1 MQNTVAKT
9 EDNYFEKNKS
19 KVDIHLFDKEG
30 SRPFANFPF
39 SSRKVYEFF
48 DYTLRTPLEK
58 TDAFYEILKMPFA
71 CEIWILPVTEKSSN
85 FMREIQEPKT
95 AALFSFLAKV
105 KDTIQRDRTF
115 IVTDQSHAAA
125 LAEEMEKLGF
135 TMTEPGPAE
144 LEKLVISF
152 GN

>member
-19 KVDIHLFDKEG
+19 KVDIHVFDKEG

-71 CEIWILPVTEKSSN
+71 CEI
-85 FMREIQEPKT
+85 
-95 AALFSFLAKV
+95 
-105 KDTIQRDRTF
+105 
-115 IVTDQSHAAA
+115 
-125 LAEEMEKLGF
+125 
-135 TMTEPGPAE
+135 
-144 LEKLVISF
+144 
-152 GN
+152 

>member
-1 MQNTVAKT
+1 MQNTAAKT
-9 EDNYFEKNKS
+9 VDNYFEKNKS
-19 KVDIHLFDKEG
+19 KVDIHVFDKEG

-95 AALFSFLAKV
+95 AALFSFLAEV
-105 KDTIQRDRTF
+105 KDTIQCDRIF